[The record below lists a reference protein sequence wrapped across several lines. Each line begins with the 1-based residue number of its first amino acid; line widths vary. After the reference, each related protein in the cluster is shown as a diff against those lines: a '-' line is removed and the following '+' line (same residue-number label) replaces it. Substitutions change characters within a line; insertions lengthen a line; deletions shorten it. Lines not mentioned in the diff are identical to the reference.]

1 MPLHAAA
8 LVGCASPHVCACAC
22 ACVVGVVGVRGLMY
36 GRRRLKE
43 ECDRLKLSVERCVDD
58 GKLAPPA
65 SEQPG
70 IEVSHART
78 R

>member
-1 MPLHAAA
+1 M
-8 LVGCASPHVCACAC
+8 
-22 ACVVGVVGVRGLMY
+22 VGVVGVRGLMY